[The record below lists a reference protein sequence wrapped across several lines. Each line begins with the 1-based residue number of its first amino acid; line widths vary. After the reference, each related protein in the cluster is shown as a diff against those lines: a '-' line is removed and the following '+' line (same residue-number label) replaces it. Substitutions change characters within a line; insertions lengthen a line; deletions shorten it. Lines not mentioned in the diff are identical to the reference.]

1 MTFTQKLFSF
11 QGRLRRRDYWLLSFL
26 MIGVMIVIFI
36 LGAVM
41 GIDVSRDSGE
51 AALLQLVATLI
62 LLWPSLAL
70 GVKRCHDRDQ
80 SGWWLLIEFIP
91 IVGGLWALVNLGI
104 LDGTQGPNR
113 FGPSPK
119 GIGGDVDGK
128 LADVFA

>member
-62 LLWPSLAL
+62 VLWPSLAL
-70 GVKRCHDRDQ
+70 GVKRCHDRNQ

-91 IVGGLWALVNLGI
+91 LVGGLWALVNLGI

-113 FGPSPK
+113 FGRSPK

-128 LADVFA
+128 LAEVFA

>member
-1 MTFTQKLFSF
+1 MTLMQKLFSF

-26 MIGVMIVIFI
+26 IVGVVIVIFMLAGA
-36 LGAVM
+36 LGVNVAQ
-41 GIDVSRDSGE
+41 DSGE
-51 AALLQLVATLI
+51 AALLQLVASLVI
-62 LLWPSLAL
+62 LWPSLAV
-70 GVKRCHDRDQ
+70 GVKRCHDRNQ
-80 SGWWLLIEFIP
+80 SGRWLLMEIIP
-91 IVGGLWALVNLGI
+91 LVGGLWALVNLGI